1 MRTSDERMVG
11 DNVKKRITTIL
22 RAILILT
29 LVIVGTCLIIFQI
42 VKKEEESKGLTFYL
56 PRSTS
61 FASNWNYEMNDTG
74 VLKEVESGRYCSLTK
89 YYDYWRFEPIKS
101 GEVTL
106 YFIAQYQTEEVTE
119 DSFSITY
126 CVDENLQIT
135 EINSNNK
142 PEKINF
148 DDDALGLVMLKFS
161 DFCYIHIGNLF
172 VKIIDIFDFLFG
184 IFI

>member
-1 MRTSDERMVG
+1 M
-11 DNVKKRITTIL
+11 KKKKKYSFIILIVIILFGICTIL
-22 RAILILT
+22 IYGKLSI
-29 LVIVGTCLIIFQI
+29 
-42 VKKEEESKGLTFYL
+42 SKDKTSLTFYL

-172 VKIIDIFDFLFG
+172 VKIIDIFDFLFS